1 MDHQALAHC
10 SDCPLPNLMDR
21 MNEAET
27 INMHSLSFASAI
39 SSTKRRQGALLQGLA
54 SHLDRYR
61 ILLLSPPP
69 PQTPL
74 LVRACVHARACT
86 RVRAYS
92 FLLPV

>member
-1 MDHQALAHC
+1 MDHQALVHC

-69 PQTPL
+69 PPKL
-74 LVRACVHARACT
+74 LSSCVRACA